1 MFMVVTSFRELAI
14 SICSSFS
21 QCTLYPNLET
31 QNYSSELTRGSTVQ
45 VASKDNFKFHL
56 IDTLFV
62 ITISYNSKE
71 AKMSI

>member
-31 QNYSSELTRGSTVQ
+31 QNYSSELMRGSTVQ

-56 IDTLFV
+56 IDTLSV
-62 ITISYNSKE
+62 ITISDNSKE